1 MFARFAQACKIL
13 GSRLLENLLE
23 DEAEDEEHV
32 DHDEKDQMRWLELI
46 WKEIKSYFF
55 TAPFIN
61 TVDCFIF
68 IFKWLTR

>member
-32 DHDEKDQMRWLELI
+32 DHDEKDQMR
-46 WKEIKSYFF
+46 
-55 TAPFIN
+55 
-61 TVDCFIF
+61 
-68 IFKWLTR
+68 